1 MKEILTL
8 VLIALS
14 IGLDNFASSIA
25 IGLSGIK
32 QRDKIKI
39 AVTFGAFE
47 TLMPIIGLFAG
58 KQAASFLGTK
68 AHILGATLLVLT
80 GLYILIEGLRK
91 TNAHEAV
98 VATKGAGRLLLAGL
112 AISID
117 NLIVGFSLGTKKL
130 SIPLAIII
138 IGVTSVTLAIAG
150 MEVGKRLST
159 KTEGSSEYLSGII
172 LIVIGLLIGF
182 GIL

>member
-1 MKEILTL
+1 MKELLTL

-32 QRDKIKI
+32 KQDKIKI

-47 TLMPIIGLFAG
+47 TLMPVIGLFLG
-58 KQAASFLGTK
+58 KRAAEFLGDK
-68 AHILGATLLVLT
+68 AHIIGAVMLVLT
-80 GLYILIEGLRK
+80 GLYIVIEGLKK
-91 TNAHEAV
+91 TNDREAV
-98 VATKGAGRLLLAGL
+98 VATKGVGKLLLAGL

-117 NLIVGFSLGTKKL
+117 NLIVGFSIGTKHV
-130 SIPLAIII
+130 SIPLAIVVIAII
-138 IGVTSVTLAIAG
+138 SVSLAIAG
-150 MEVGKRLST
+150 MEIGKRIST
-159 KTEGSSEYLSGII
+159 KTEKSSEYLSGFI
-172 LIVIGLLIGF
+172 LVAIGLLIGF

>member
-150 MEVGKRLST
+150 MEVGKRLSK

>member
-14 IGLDNFASSIA
+14 IGLDNFATSIA

-32 QRDKIKI
+32 QQDKIKI

-47 TLMPIIGLFAG
+47 TLMPIIGLLAG
-58 KQAASFLGTK
+58 RQATSFLGNK

-80 GLYILIEGLRK
+80 GLYILIEGIRK
-91 TNAHEAV
+91 TNTHETV
-98 VATKGAGRLLLAGL
+98 VATKGIGRLLLAGL

-172 LIVIGLLIGF
+172 LIVIGLLISF